1 VIAVRIEYFH
11 ASVYGNG
18 AQVAEEFKRLMAVR
32 GVEVN
37 VRRMKDSKP
46 KEMPAA
52 DLYIFSS
59 PGRMGKPPWGVR
71 RFLKKLNLPAGTRYA
86 LLTTEGAPEPDRKTG
101 KMPTEEEQ
109 ARWQRMRPIMNEI
122 LQGKGLVKVAEGRVF
137 VTGMKGPLETGW
149 QAKVEGFVAQISSGL
164 DEKRVL
170 G

>member
-1 VIAVRIEYFH
+1 MIAVRIEYFH

-109 ARWQRMRPIMNEI
+109 ARWPRMRPIMNEI

-149 QAKVEGFVAQISSGL
+149 QAKVEGFAAQISSGQ

>member
-1 VIAVRIEYFH
+1 MRIEYFH

-18 AQVAEEFKRLMAVR
+18 ATVAGEFKRLMAAK

-46 KEMPAA
+46 KEMPPA

>member
-1 VIAVRIEYFH
+1 MIAVRIEYFH